1 MKISVV
7 IVNYNVKYY
16 VGQCIDSVRR
26 ALRGIDSEII
36 VVDNHSRD
44 GSVDY
49 LSKIEGVR
57 IIESGHNLGF
67 SKANNIAIRQS
78 TAEYVLMLN
87 PDTIVAEDAI
97 RMIIDFADSHPQAG
111 GIGVRMHNDWGT
123 TARESRRGLPSPMT
137 SFYKIIG
144 LSKRLPQ
151 HRKYGRYYMGW
162 LPWDSP
168 SRIEVVS
175 GACFLVRRKAL
186 DEVGL
191 MDEDYFMYG
200 EDIDL
205 SYRLLKGGWEN
216 WFVPADIIH
225 YKGESTQKTSFN
237 YVHVFYNAML
247 IFMRKHYSHLSWLI
261 IWPLQIAVYFIALLA
276 LMGTLF
282 DRMKKS
288 LGFGGRYKIEFPVL
302 YLEGSNTMKEKCR
315 AIAMRKGLSVIDT
328 LDDCKQ
334 NIVVRV
340 FDPSEMSYADI
351 IKRMSESSNNRVRLG
366 LYHND
371 KDIIITQMEV
381 YGRNN
386 SQGS

>member
-151 HRKYGRYYMGW
+151 HRKFGRYYMGW

-276 LMGTLF
+276 LMATLF

-315 AIAMRKGLSVIDT
+315 AIAMRKGLSVIDS

-340 FDPSEMSYADI
+340 FDPSDMSYADI
-351 IKRMSESSNNRVRLG
+351 IKHMSESANNRVRLG

-381 YGRNN
+381 YG
-386 SQGS
+386 

>member
-26 ALRGIDSEII
+26 ALQGIDSEII

-144 LSKRLPQ
+144 LSKRLTQ

-162 LPWDSP
+162 LPWNSP

-276 LMGTLF
+276 LMATLF

-288 LGFGGRYKIEFPVL
+288 LGFGGRYKREFPVL

-315 AIAMRKGLSVIDT
+315 AIAMRKGLSVIDS

-351 IKRMSESSNNRVRLG
+351 IKHMSESANNRVRLG

-381 YGRNN
+381 YG
-386 SQGS
+386 

>member
-137 SFYKIIG
+137 SFYKMIG

-151 HRKYGRYYMGW
+151 HRKFGRYYMGW

-276 LMGTLF
+276 LMATLF

-315 AIAMRKGLSVIDT
+315 AIAMRKGLSVIDS

-340 FDPSEMSYADI
+340 FDPSDMSYADI
-351 IKRMSESSNNRVRLG
+351 IKHMSESANNRVRLG

-381 YGRNN
+381 YG
-386 SQGS
+386 

>member
-288 LGFGGRYKIEFPVL
+288 LGFGGRYKREFPVL

-315 AIAMRKGLSVIDT
+315 AIAMRKGLSVIDS

-340 FDPSEMSYADI
+340 FDPSDMSYADI
-351 IKRMSESSNNRVRLG
+351 IKHMSESANNRVRLG

-381 YGRNN
+381 YG
-386 SQGS
+386 

>member
-26 ALRGIDSEII
+26 ALQGIDSEII

-216 WFVPADIIH
+216 LFVPADIIH

-247 IFMRKHYSHLSWLI
+247 IFMRKHYSHLSRLI

-276 LMGTLF
+276 LMATLF

-288 LGFGGRYKIEFPVL
+288 LGFGGRYKREFPVL
-302 YLEGSNTMKEKCR
+302 YLEGSDTMKEKCR
-315 AIAMRKGLSVIDT
+315 AIAMRKGLSVIDS

-351 IKRMSESSNNRVRLG
+351 IKHMSESANNRVRLG

-381 YGRNN
+381 YG
-386 SQGS
+386 

>member
-26 ALRGIDSEII
+26 ALQGIDSEII

-315 AIAMRKGLSVIDT
+315 AIAMRKGLSVIDS

-340 FDPSEMSYADI
+340 FDPSDMSYADI
-351 IKRMSESSNNRVRLG
+351 IKHMSESANNRVRLG

-381 YGRNN
+381 YG
-386 SQGS
+386 

>member
-26 ALRGIDSEII
+26 ALQGIDSEII

-288 LGFGGRYKIEFPVL
+288 LGFGGRYKREFPVL

-315 AIAMRKGLSVIDT
+315 AIAMRKGLSVIDS

-340 FDPSEMSYADI
+340 FDPSDMSYADI
-351 IKRMSESSNNRVRLG
+351 IKHMSESANNRVRLG

-381 YGRNN
+381 YG
-386 SQGS
+386 

>member
-137 SFYKIIG
+137 SFYKMIG

-151 HRKYGRYYMGW
+151 HRKFGRYYMGW

-276 LMGTLF
+276 LMATLF

-315 AIAMRKGLSVIDT
+315 AIAMRKGLSVIDS

-351 IKRMSESSNNRVRLG
+351 IKHMSESANNRVRLG

-381 YGRNN
+381 YG
-386 SQGS
+386 